1 VETHLG
7 VLRGKCI
14 DVEKH
19 EVDTMSSMQQ
29 TLCAVVHNLPHK
41 VFLYATL
48 LALIAQENPAIASD
62 LVSSVVNSLKQVF
75 VND

>member
-1 VETHLG
+1 METHLG